1 MAALPVPE
9 PRWPLPSCRPR
20 CRRRL
25 GVDLWT
31 CLGLATGHFPT
42 VARHRAFCWS
52 RVTAGLFGL
61 GAHAVS
67 GGLILAEL
75 AVRVFGALV
84 VVPGRITGS
93 IAEIY
98 GINKF
103 RKDGDGDTLA
113 EC

>member
-1 MAALPVPE
+1 
-9 PRWPLPSCRPR
+9 
-20 CRRRL
+20 
-25 GVDLWT
+25 
-31 CLGLATGHFPT
+31 
-42 VARHRAFCWS
+42 
-52 RVTAGLFGL
+52 
-61 GAHAVS
+61 
-67 GGLILAEL
+67 
-75 AVRVFGALV
+75 VRVFGALV